1 MSSFRWLI
9 IVFSAA
15 LISRIGSCVVH
26 VIHTHTLTDIRALRW
41 IALRQIPGGHFY
53 GLLRA
58 SAHTHTHTH
67 DWPAG
72 VCVVC
77 TGAVNRTVKQCNCFA
92 AVNPLPATSDSLW
105 FCYELKPVYTLS
117 SAARV

>member
-9 IVFSAA
+9 IVFSEA

-26 VIHTHTLTDIRALRW
+26 VIHTHTHTLTDIRALRR

-58 SAHTHTHTH
+58 SAHAHTHTHTH
-67 DWPAG
+67 
-72 VCVVC
+72 
-77 TGAVNRTVKQCNCFA
+77 T
-92 AVNPLPATSDSLW
+92 
-105 FCYELKPVYTLS
+105 
-117 SAARV
+117 